1 MMSNR
6 TQPIV
11 ALIGNPNSGKS
22 SLFNYLTG
30 LKQKVSN
37 FPGVTVDKKVGV
49 LRLGDQQITV
59 IDFPGTYS
67 TFPNSIDE
75 RIVTNT
81 LTNPNNPNYPDLVV
95 YVADATQLERHML
108 LASQVHDLGIPMVF
122 VLNMVDL
129 IEIDKT
135 QINTQIIASFLE
147 CQVITVSVREGRNIP
162 TIIDAIKGNL
172 SKEKQPVDKLLFK
185 LDKMENLVATE
196 VMQVVECSSLY
207 QAKLIAHHYKWLDF
221 LNQDQKN
228 KIEAIINKSE
238 FVDLRGQVRETMNRF
253 DTHESLLRGA
263 IIRSK
268 LEEVTWTEKI
278 DNIVTNKI
286 FGPIIFF
293 VIMLFVFQSIF
304 TWAEYPMEW
313 IEKGFALSGVWVG
326 KFLGTGWF
334 SDLLVNGVLA
344 GLGGIVVFVPQIAIL
359 FFLITILEESGYMSR
374 VVFMFDSIMQ
384 KFGMNGRSVVSLISS
399 GACAIPAIMAT
410 RTISDKK
417 ERLITILVSPLISCS
432 ARLPIY
438 AVLIGFVVPNVK
450 YGIFQAQGLALMGL
464 YLLGVIGVLFVSLIL
479 KLILKSESSSYLMM
493 ELPNYKKPLWS
504 NVLLNV
510 KKKVE
515 SFIIGAGKIIM
526 AISVVLWFLAS
537 FGPGDAMKIAEEKAN
552 TMSIENQWGDSER
565 NNHIA
570 SIKLESSYI
579 GYMGKWIEPAIRPLG
594 YDWKIGIALLTSFAA
609 REVFV
614 GTMATIYS
622 IGSES
627 DEMTIREKMAAEV
640 KPGTNIKVYN
650 SATSLS
656 LLVFYVFALQCMST
670 MAVVRRETLSW
681 KWPIIQFVFMG
692 AMAYIGSF
700 LVYQL
705 MS

>member
-1 MMSNR
+1 M
-6 TQPIV
+6 
-11 ALIGNPNSGKS
+11 
-22 SLFNYLTG
+22 
-30 LKQKVSN
+30 
-37 FPGVTVDKKVGV
+37 
-49 LRLGDQQITV
+49 
-59 IDFPGTYS
+59 
-67 TFPNSIDE
+67 
-75 RIVTNT
+75 
-81 LTNPNNPNYPDLVV
+81 
-95 YVADATQLERHML
+95 
-108 LASQVHDLGIPMVF
+108 
-122 VLNMVDL
+122 
-129 IEIDKT
+129 
-135 QINTQIIASFLE
+135 
-147 CQVITVSVREGRNIP
+147 
-162 TIIDAIKGNL
+162 
-172 SKEKQPVDKLLFK
+172 
-185 LDKMENLVATE
+185 
-196 VMQVVECSSLY
+196 
-207 QAKLIAHHYKWLDF
+207 
-221 LNQDQKN
+221 NQDQKN
-228 KIEAIINKSE
+228 KIEAITNKSE
-238 FVDLRGQVRETMNRF
+238 FVDLRGQVRETMSRF
-253 DTHESLLRGA
+253 DTHESLLHGA

-268 LEEVTWTEKI
+268 SEEVTWTEKI

-313 IEKGFALSGVWVG
+313 IEKGFAISGVWVG
-326 KFLGTGWF
+326 KFLGSSWF
-334 SDLLVNGVLA
+334 SDLLVNGVIA

-570 SIKLESSYI
+570 SVKLESSYI

-681 KWPIIQFVFMG
+681 KWPIIQFIFMG